1 MKLLLAQII
10 DAHLGSSG
18 AGLRSV
24 VCVDFAVSFKV
35 RLLVLGRMVC

>member
-24 VCVDFAVSFKV
+24 DFAVSCKV
-35 RLLVLGRMVC
+35 HSLV